1 MAYGSSWR
9 SKGQDLDPRDVVEE
23 AARAAGMSV
32 EEWLETA
39 AETTLDYNDSRA
51 RRRNRNSAN
60 DDESPLSRLAKRIE
74 RRDNRMRDNG
84 KNNGLSEDRVS
95 KIVSDAVDSFQ
106 DSLRANE
113 ERVASALE
121 AMNRAEQVDQLA
133 NQVRAVAAENERV
146 QQQLKAAQ
154 TPPAVDYS
162 ALSRQL
168 EGRIENILNN
178 LEAKSQAPLPQ
189 IVAPQI
195 IAPQSIEPPLPAP
208 APQAPAVQ
216 IIERRNRDLRSSAA
230 INAALAKV
238 NSALRGLDQAP
249 QQNEI
254 LKTLR
259 SLDQRLSGLEKAPQ
273 HNPEMIGQMIG
284 EMAAL
289 QQNMATKRPSADLS
303 AVNKHMLSLGDRIDV
318 LTRNVGA
325 QPEQSSQLAKQF
337 SSQFTSQF
345 ERLTGEITEL
355 RSSLKKPQPTPDL
368 GIETLRN
375 QMSSM
380 GEHLGELTKKIA
392 ALRLASVEN
401 QIPQKSLEGDLNE
414 LKNLIQHSQ
423 APVHDERVFHAVQ
436 ALENKIAAAERAPNA
451 LMDRLDH
458 IQAMM
463 GEKPVATLPPHVETM
478 LQGLASRL
486 QSFEDAPQD
495 DAAFAR
501 LHEEIQQ
508 ISRKLEQV
516 QSNQPHAIATDMSG
530 LERSVSAILQQ
541 VDGLK
546 SDMGSL
552 AESAAKRATQDA
564 LNQISANQISMP
576 APVMSQPD
584 LSGVEQS
591 IQSLFRQIDGWKSD
605 MGMVAEDAARRATKE
620 ALSQFSTHQLS
631 MPNQSMSQPDLSGV
645 EQSIQSLLSQVDGWK
660 SDMGMVAEDAA
671 RRATKEALSQFSTHQ
686 LSMPNQVTSQPDLS
700 GVEQAIQSLLSQ
712 VDGWKSDMGMVA
724 EDAARRAAA
733 EAMRQAPVQQSS
745 GPETLELQRALGD
758 MQLSQQ
764 DAERRTT
771 QTLEAVH
778 DTLKRVVDRL
788 VDMEKDIEE
797 KSIVVAA
804 PVQQAFVQPVPVQ
817 SAPLQQAAVQQAPV
831 QQAPVQQAVSD
842 QMLVDTGRKPLNIQM
857 DAPQPVQKPEPSF
870 VPAVAPLSAVAA
882 APALNNPHAVVD
894 GAASTV
900 AAMRAQRLGVSSPT
914 IVTTPPS
921 KGPISTAIEAARNAV
936 SSIKL
941 PSKPKTAKDKTAI
954 HKAADEPLI
963 TQAPANADGFE
974 KLLEPGSGR
983 PQKMDALSNP
993 EINDPKAKFLA
1004 AARQAAQA
1012 AAGHAAEALED
1023 GQGNQAA
1030 VGNQATV
1037 GNKARVSKPMG
1048 KGKKSPLKT
1057 KHALLLGLA
1066 ALILAVGATLQY
1078 TGVPKLIGGA
1088 PRQANPDK
1096 EVVGTIDHM
1105 RKQIQLSHEK
1115 RRNET
1120 QQSADA
1126 GNRLPTRQIL
1136 AEIQEPPLPSPLAK
1150 TAEVAKVEPKKPV
1163 ITATSNA
1170 VVSAPVST
1178 DPVTVGSIGPT
1189 IQSNIR
1195 LPEISVKPA
1204 LSVSNDPLFQF
1215 EGLKDAAGLK
1225 AAARNGEVAAFVE
1238 LGNRF
1243 ADGKGAQLNPKT
1255 AALWFERAAEKGSA
1269 PARYRLGTLYR
1280 EGKGVD
1286 RNPKLALA
1294 HFIGAA
1300 ELGNARAMHNAAV
1313 LLAEGVNGAP
1323 DYAGAA
1329 EWFKNAAEYGIKDS
1343 QYNLAILYAR
1353 GLGVSQDLV
1362 ASYSWFSAS
1371 AKQGDEDSMKKR
1383 DEVASRLPVDQLKI
1397 AKEAATTWKPKRPD
1411 VAANEMLPAPSSWD
1425 VPARASTPLSQQKQS
1440 RS

>member
-9 SKGQDLDPRDVVEE
+9 SKKHDLDPRDVVEE

-39 AETTLDYNDSRA
+39 AETTLDQSHSRA
-51 RRRNRNSAN
+51 RRKNRNN
-60 DDESPLSRLAKRIE
+60 DDDDESPLSRLAKRIE
-74 RRDNRMRDNG
+74 RRDGRMRDDSGRDYNG
-84 KNNGLSEDRVS
+84 KGIGLSEDRVS
-95 KIVSDAVDSFQ
+95 KIVSDAVESFQ

-121 AMNRAEQVDQLA
+121 AMSRAEQVDQLA

-146 QQQLKAAQ
+146 QQQLKSVQTAA
-154 TPPAVDYS
+154 PAVDYS

-178 LEAKSQAPLPQ
+178 LEAKSQAPVPQ
-189 IVAPQI
+189 AMAPQFV
-195 IAPQSIEPPLPAP
+195 PQQVLPSVQQVLP
-208 APQAPAVQ
+208 SAPQAPTVQ
-216 IIERRNRDLRSSAA
+216 IIERQNRDLRSSAA

-238 NSALRGLDQAP
+238 NAALRGLNQEP

-289 QQNMATKRPSADLS
+289 QQHMAAQRPAADLS

-318 LTRNVGA
+318 LTRKVGS
-325 QPEQSSQLAKQF
+325 QPQQSTQMAKQF
-337 SSQFTSQF
+337 SSQF
-345 ERLTGEITEL
+345 EALTQEISEL
-355 RSSLKKPQPTPDL
+355 RSSLNTPAPTPDL
-368 GIETLRN
+368 GIETLRH

-380 GEHLGELTKKIA
+380 GEHLGELTQKIA

-401 QIPQKSLEGDLNE
+401 QAPQKSLEGDLNE
-414 LKNLIQHSQ
+414 LKHLIQSSQ
-423 APVHDERVFHAVQ
+423 TPVHDERVLKAVQ
-436 ALENKIAAAERAPNA
+436 ALENKIAAAAREPTA

-486 QSFEDAPQD
+486 QNFEDAPQD

-501 LHEEIQQ
+501 LHQEIQL
-508 ISRKLEQV
+508 ISRKLEQA
-516 QSNQPHAIATDMSG
+516 QSNQLHPVATDVSG
-530 LERSVSAILQQ
+530 LERAISTILQQ

-564 LNQISANQISMP
+564 LNQISMP
-576 APVMSQPD
+576 AQAMSQPD

-591 IQSLFRQIDGWKSD
+591 IQGLFRQIDGWKSD
-605 MGMVAEDAARRATKE
+605 MAMVAEDAAKRATKE
-620 ALSQFSTHQLS
+620 ALSQFS
-631 MPNQSMSQPDLSGV
+631 MPVQAMSQPDLSGV
-645 EQSIQSLLSQVDGWK
+645 EQSIQSLL
-660 SDMGMVAEDAA
+660 
-671 RRATKEALSQFSTHQ
+671 R
-686 LSMPNQVTSQPDLS
+686 
-700 GVEQAIQSLLSQ
+700 Q

-733 EAMRQAPVQQSS
+733 EAMRQVPMQQSS
-745 GPETLELQRALGD
+745 GPETQELQRALGD
-758 MQLSQQ
+758 MQLSQK

-788 VDMEKDIEE
+788 VDMEKDIEA
-797 KSIVVAA
+797 KSVVVAA
-804 PVQQAFVQPVPVQ
+804 PVSQAFVSP
-817 SAPLQQAAVQQAPV
+817 APV
-831 QQAPVQQAVSD
+831 QETTLQHVVSQPMPAQPVMAD
-842 QMLVDTGRKPLNIQM
+842 QMMMDTGRKPLNIHM
-857 DAPQPVQKPEPSF
+857 DAP
-870 VPAVAPLSAVAA
+870 VPAQKSAPVVAPPVSAEPAWNSNNAA
-882 APALNNPHAVVD
+882 VD
-894 GAASTV
+894 GAAATV

-914 IVTTPPS
+914 VVTTPPS
-921 KGPISTAIEAARNAV
+921 KGPISSAIEAARNAV
-936 SSIKL
+936 SGIKL
-941 PSKPKTAKDKTAI
+941 PLKAKISAPKETDA
-954 HKAADEPLI
+954 PQI
-963 TQAPANADGFE
+963 TQAPANTDGFE

-983 PQKMDALSNP
+983 PQKGDALSTP
-993 EINDPKAKFLA
+993 EATDPKAKFLA

-1012 AAGHAAEALED
+1012 AAGHAAQALD
-1023 GQGNQAA
+1023 QGQEKLAGA
-1030 VGNQATV
+1030 
-1037 GNKARVSKPMG
+1037 G
-1048 KGKKSPLKT
+1048 KQLGKNKKSTLKT

-1066 ALILAVGATLQY
+1066 ALILAVGATLQF

-1088 PRQANPDK
+1088 PKQAAPAK

-1115 RRNET
+1115 RRTEM
-1120 QQSADA
+1120 QQTAEAS
-1126 GNRLPTRQIL
+1126 NRLPPRQIL
-1136 AEIQEPPLPSPLAK
+1136 AEIQEPPLPLPLAK
-1150 TAEVAKVEPKKPV
+1150 ASEVAKAEPKKPAST
-1163 ITATSNA
+1163 IASNTA
-1170 VVSAPVST
+1170 APAPAAA
-1178 DPVTVGSIGPT
+1178 DPVTVGSIGAT

-1195 LPEISVKPA
+1195 PPETSVKPA
-1204 LSVSNDPLFQF
+1204 LSVSSDPLLQF
-1215 EGLKDAAGLK
+1215 DGLKDAAGLR

-1255 AALWFERAAEKGSA
+1255 AAVWFERAAEQGSA

-1294 HFIGAA
+1294 HFLGAA

-1353 GLGVSQDLV
+1353 GLGVGQDLA
-1362 ASYSWFSAS
+1362 ASYSWFSAA

-1383 DEVASRLPVDQLKI
+1383 DEVASRLPADQLKV
-1397 AKEAATTWKPKRPD
+1397 AKEAAATWKPKRPD
-1411 VAANEMLPAPSSWD
+1411 VTANEMPAAPSSWD
-1425 VPARASTPLSQQKQS
+1425 VPTRASTPQSQQKQS